1 MKLQLAAVLALLG
14 TLSMGSKL
22 ESDVSLYQNYE
33 ESASPINM
41 RTDCYNGKCYDYYY
55 MQYYYRS
62 YYGNDTASN
71 FFWLLILLICGPIY
85 CCLRC
90 GGCIKNSNHSESSTT
105 DDHYK
110 SADSTSI
117 NTNTGVTQVQYGQ
130 PQPQYYQAQPGMMDP
145 NAAMMQQQQM

>member
-33 ESASPINM
+33 ESAYPINM
-41 RTDCYNGKCYDYYY
+41 RTDCYNGNCYDYTYK
-55 MQYYYRS
+55 QYYYRS
-62 YYGNDTASN
+62 YYGNDAASN
-71 FFWLLILLICGPIY
+71 FFWLLVLLICGPIY

-90 GGCIKNSNHSESSTT
+90 GGCIKHGSNHSESSTT

-110 SADSTSI
+110 SASSSTPVDA
-117 NTNTGVTQVQYGQ
+117 TVTQVTYGQ
-130 PQPQYYQAQPGMMDP
+130 PQPQYYQAQPGMVDP